1 MTFFNWIVN
10 YWSVLVG
17 VIVILYIAGFAI
29 VKFAGLPTKEQVARI
44 KEWLKY
50 AVTCAEQD
58 LGSGTGQLKLR
69 TVYDMFLSKFPITG
83 KFVTFEMF
91 SGWVDD
97 ALIWMKEQLEQNVR
111 IAEIVK
117 GE

>member
-1 MTFFNWIVN
+1 MAFFNWITE

-17 VIVILYIAGFAI
+17 VAVILYIAGFAI

-69 TVYDMFLSKFPITG
+69 TVYDMFLTKFPVTG
-83 KFVTFEMF
+83 KFVSFEMF
-91 SGWVDD
+91 SAWVDD
-97 ALIWMKEQLEQNVR
+97 ALVWMRQQLEQNVK
-111 IAEIVK
+111 IAQIVSN
-117 GE
+117 E